1 MALRKLRHP
10 SRSERLRPFLEPTI
24 ILSEDIYENYI
35 SGLKEVVYETV
46 QFQLSS
52 FGSIREIYYPLLRQ
66 YYPADCLL
74 RYFESIATYLRPSSE
89 LSPAVLNGITLAELV
104 LPAHTQEM
112 LYSEGV
118 FRQVPRGRLR
128 AV

>member
-1 MALRKLRHP
+1 M
-10 SRSERLRPFLEPTI
+10 EPTI
-24 ILSEDIYENYI
+24 ILSEDLYENYI

-52 FGSIREIYYPLLRQ
+52 FGSIREIYYPLLRK
-66 YYPADCLL
+66 YYPAACLL

-104 LPAHTQEM
+104 LPVHTQEM

-118 FRQVPRGRLR
+118 FTLLDLYALFARGNMEKTLR
-128 AV
+128 DIGLDPA